1 MDDPTRGMNMTTC
14 LRKFN
19 SMLCLFLAYAI
30 VPPTVALTAE
40 QMTSQPISS
49 PRAATVHGVIT
60 RAGKPAKD
68 RRIFINGQETRT
80 NKDGYFRFD
89 NIPVGNQT
97 VHIRTGVSS
106 SRRQFPDVQVIAP
119 ETISHYDIEPYYAA
133 DVFSIDWRLHQDW
146 NNGFDDPFNLSSTRS
161 LKTNT
166 HTFSGYL
173 LKPVYAAATV
183 AEIAWTLPGLVIGA
197 AAYQAPRVV
206 GGEPNVNYLTKTLL
220 AGYLPLEAVAKAVEV
235 PVKTVFWPIDRLT
248 GSRARQELNA
258 TRESVMRK
266 N

>member
-1 MDDPTRGMNMTTC
+1 MTPSPSKIIS
-14 LRKFN
+14 LA
-19 SMLCLFLAYAI
+19 CLFLALA
-30 VPPTVALTAE
+30 VVHPADALSAE
-40 QMTSQPISS
+40 ESASQPMS
-49 PRAATVHGVIT
+49 RATATVHGVIT
-60 RAGKPAKD
+60 QSGKPAKN
-68 RRIFINGQETRT
+68 RQIFINGLNTRS
-80 NKDGYFRFD
+80 NKDGYYRFD
-89 NIPVGNQT
+89 NIPVGDQT

-106 SRRQFPDVQVIAP
+106 SRRQFPDVHVVAP
-119 ETISHYDIEPYYAA
+119 VTISHYEIAPYYAA

-146 NNGFDDPFNLSSTRS
+146 NNGFDNPFSLSSGRS
-161 LKTNT
+161 LMMNT

-183 AEIAWTLPGLVIGA
+183 AEIAWTLPGLIIGA

-206 GGEPNVNYLTKTLL
+206 GAEPNVNYLTKTLL

-235 PVKTVFWPIDRLT
+235 PVKTVFWPIDRLS
-248 GSRARQELNA
+248 GSRARQKLNS